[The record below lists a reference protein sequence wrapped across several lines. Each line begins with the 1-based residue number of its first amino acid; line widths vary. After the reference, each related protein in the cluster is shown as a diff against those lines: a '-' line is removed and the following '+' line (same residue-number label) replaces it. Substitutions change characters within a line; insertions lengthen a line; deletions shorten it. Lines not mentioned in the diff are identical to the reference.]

1 MTQPDGDGAASVGQD
16 HLIKFYDVGG
26 FDVKGMIRVRESE
39 YPCGNAAA
47 FVGEQQALLAVAG
60 ADPPQQGGKL
70 SSSSLAAAAAAASG
84 GNGRGWIYLFSS
96 LTLSPVPERIV
107 KLHASPVL
115 QMGYNFQHHCM
126 ISTDQR
132 GVIEYWNGSML
143 SQQAVGRGGR
153 YGATR
158 RSVGVGSSSSSVDVY
173 DRIDAAEEG
182 RGEEERGEALLDES
196 LYDSLGEAAL
206 PERNGVIF
214 QSKLDTDLYTLIK
227 KKIHALSLTISP
239 TGDKFAI
246 YGSDR
251 KIRLFN
257 YVSGKMIVQ
266 YDERMKIYDQKV
278 LQNSE
283 SSSIHDGMDAIDYGN
298 RAARER
304 EMGDTSILCATA
316 TKNVV
321 YQECGNQSLNIEFD
335 PTGRYLVVP
344 TIVGIKVIEC
354 ASNKCRKM
362 IGKGDASTL
371 RFLGGVMCLGDAK
384 VDKQML
390 LARMAGVGG
399 STATTSSNYRSGQEG
414 GEGTLP
420 DSIYVTMAFN
430 KRRFY
435 VFSHLDPIAKAEESG
450 DSEEQQRAAIS
461 RDVLNEP
468 PDADDLLLDHVQRE
482 GGQES
487 KLGKEAI
494 LRTTMGD
501 IHIRLFPE
509 ETPRTVEN
517 FCGHARNG
525 YYDNVIFHR
534 VIKGFMIQT
543 GDPLGDGT
551 GGESI
556 WGGEFEDE
564 FVRE

>member
-1 MTQPDGDGAASVGQD
+1 MGED

-26 FDVKGMIRVRESE
+26 FDVKGMIRVRWRE
-39 YPCGNAAA
+39 YPCGRTAA
-47 FVGEQQALLAVAG
+47 FVGEQQVLLAVASG
-60 ADPPQQGGKL
+60 AVGSVANVG
-70 SSSSLAAAAAAASG
+70 A
-84 GNGRGWIYLFSS
+84 IYLFSS
-96 LTLSPVPERIV
+96 LTLSPVPVKIV
-107 KLHASPVL
+107 KIHASPVL
-115 QMGYNFQHHCM
+115 QMGYNVQHQCM
-126 ISTDQR
+126 ISADER
-132 GVIEYWNGSML
+132 GVVEYWNGSML
-143 SQQAVGRGGR
+143 SQV
-153 YGATR
+153 TR
-158 RSVGVGSSSSSVDVY
+158 RRGRDAWAVVDGDY
-173 DRIDAAEEG
+173 DGHAEGKEG
-182 RGEEERGEALLDES
+182 HDGDDDDEEETFHALS
-196 LYDSLGEAAL
+196 AYASLGDKVLA
-206 PERNGVIF
+206 ERNGVTF

-227 KKIHALSLTISP
+227 KKIHVLSLAICP

-251 KIRLFN
+251 KIRLYEF
-257 YVSGKMIVQ
+257 STGKILVQ
-266 YDERMKIYDQKV
+266 YDERMKIYEKRVQHNHSDGSNHQSV
-278 LQNSE
+278 D
-283 SSSIHDGMDAIDYGN
+283 DGMDAIDYGN

-304 EMGDTSILCATA
+304 EMGDTSILCATMA
-316 TKNVV
+316 KNV
-321 YQECGNQSLNIEFD
+321 YQECGNQSLKIEFD
-335 PTGRYLVVP
+335 PTGRYLIVP
-344 TIVGIKVIEC
+344 TILGMKVIEC
-354 ASNKCRKM
+354 STHKCRKI
-362 IGKGDASTL
+362 IGRGDASTL

-390 LARMAGVGG
+390 LARMAAGGVGVTG
-399 STATTSSNYRSGQEG
+399 TSSSSSNQKEQKEEEEG
-414 GEGTLP
+414 SLS
-420 DSIYVTMAFN
+420 DSIYITTAFH
-430 KRRFY
+430 KKRFY

-450 DSEEQQRAAIS
+450 DSEEQQMAAIS
-461 RDVLNEP
+461 RDILNEP
-468 PDADDLLLDHVQRE
+468 PDADDLILDHVQRDGE
-482 GGQES
+482 KES

-517 FCGHARNG
+517 FCGHARSG